1 MSLQVLWSAQPMRD
15 ESYSERDELE
25 EQRKGKNGPIC
36 AEKVSQRL
44 VSLGRRGR
52 GSQVMRLLGVASGP
66 ISLNSSAGSR
76 KVVPI
81 DEMFCRQ
88 GEM

>member
-15 ESYSERDELE
+15 ESYSERDDLE

-36 AEKVSQRL
+36 AEKVGQRL

-52 GSQVMRLLGVASGP
+52 LTGHEVARRREWSY
-66 ISLNSSAGSR
+66 LAEQQRR
-76 KVVPI
+76 K
-81 DEMFCRQ
+81 
-88 GEM
+88 